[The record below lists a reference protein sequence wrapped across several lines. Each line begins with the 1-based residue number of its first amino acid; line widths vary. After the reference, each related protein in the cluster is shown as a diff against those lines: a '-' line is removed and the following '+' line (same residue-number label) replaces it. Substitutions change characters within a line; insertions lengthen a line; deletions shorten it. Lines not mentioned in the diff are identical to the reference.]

1 MEFLFKVFIRL
12 IVVFTALP
20 IHEYAHGMVAYWL
33 GDHTAKS
40 QGRLDLNPLRHFDLI
55 GTTALLLTGFGWAKP
70 VPINP
75 YNFRNSKV
83 GVKGGMALT
92 ALAGPV
98 SNLLLAAVFMVLY
111 KLGWYFLPDNN
122 FTNMLMYALSLML
135 SINIGLAVFNLIPIP
150 PLDGSRILS
159 FFLPNRINA
168 VISRYERYIFIGLFI
183 LMYSGILDKPISIA
197 TNFIYSGLDIMTRF
211 IDLVAGVL

>member
-1 MEFLFKVFIRL
+1 MDFVFKIFIRL
-12 IVVFTALP
+12 IVVLTALP
-20 IHEYAHGMVAYWL
+20 IHEYAHGLVAYWL
-33 GDHTAKS
+33 GDYTAKS
-40 QGRLDLNPLRHFDLI
+40 QGRLDLNPLKHFDLI

-83 GVKGGMALT
+83 GPKGGMALT

-98 SNLLLAAVFMVLY
+98 SNILLALLCMVFY

-122 FTNMLMYALSLML
+122 FTGMLMYALSLML

-150 PLDGSRILS
+150 PLDGSKVVS
-159 FFLPNRINA
+159 FFLPGRVLAMID
-168 VISRYERYIFIGLFI
+168 RYERFIFIGLFV
-183 LMYSGILDKPISIA
+183 LMYSGVLDKPMAIA
-197 TNFIYSGLDIMTRF
+197 TNFIYSGLDTATRV
-211 IDLVAGVL
+211 IDLLAGVL